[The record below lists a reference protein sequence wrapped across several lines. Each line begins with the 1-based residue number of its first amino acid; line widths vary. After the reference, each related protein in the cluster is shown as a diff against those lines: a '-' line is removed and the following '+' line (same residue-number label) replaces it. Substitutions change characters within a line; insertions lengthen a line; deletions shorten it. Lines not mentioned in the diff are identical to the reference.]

1 MTMDNNLSHK
11 TGIEDY
17 YTIKNNKKMR
27 FGYTTGTCA
36 AAAAKGACSILLSEP
51 GTGPAERDGC
61 MSLITPKGIE
71 LCLRLVDIDKGPDY
85 VSCGVVK
92 DAGDD
97 PDVTDGLTVYAR
109 VSKTE
114 TLGISIRGG
123 KGVGTVTKKGLE
135 QPVGNP
141 AINRVPRLM
150 IEEGIHEICE
160 MTGYE
165 GGIQVTVSVPGGE
178 ETALKTFNPRL
189 GIEGGI
195 SILGTSGIVEP
206 MSETALIKSIETE
219 VNQQLANGRH
229 NLIVTLGN
237 YGKAYLE
244 ELDRLPMKDSVKCSN
259 YIGEVIDM
267 AVAGGAEGLLFI
279 AHLGKFVK
287 VAGGIMN
294 THSRCA
300 DSRMEIM
307 ASAALKAGLGREG
320 VLRLL
325 EAPTT
330 DEGVSILK
338 EYGLLE
344 ETMKNLMD
352 KISFYLSNRA
362 YGRIPVEALVF
373 SNEYGYLGETAGCR
387 KLIETIKGETNN
399 EG

>member
-71 LCLRLVDIDKGPDY
+71 LCLRLVDMEKESDY
-85 VSCGVVK
+85 ASCGVVK

-97 PDVTDGLTVYAR
+97 PDVTHGLTVYAR

-114 TLGISIRGG
+114 TPGISIRGG

-150 IEEGIHEICE
+150 IEEGIREICE

-165 GGIQVTVSVPGGE
+165 GGIEVIVSVPGGE

-219 VNQQLANGRH
+219 VNQQLANGRR

-267 AVAGGAEGLLFI
+267 AVAGGAEGLLFV

-307 ASAALKAGLGREG
+307 AAAALKAGLGREG
-320 VLRLL
+320 ALRLL

-344 ETMKNLMD
+344 DTMKNLTD